1 MMRVTSTTSYISM
14 REGLAGSLAQV
25 ADAQNQLA
33 SGKRI
38 SSWSDAPSDAVTASR
53 YSSQQADW
61 AAYQHSG
68 EDASRWL
75 NTADGALQSVSTTLQ
90 RVRQIATNG
99 INGSLGSTS
108 RDALAEEVTA
118 LRDHLVDIANSKI
131 GDRGLFSGFQ
141 DTAVQ
146 QVNGTW
152 SYAGDDG
159 AVNRQIG
166 PSMTVAVNLPGSEVF
181 GFDAGS
187 GKDLF
192 STLDK
197 LAADLRSG
205 NVPALSADQEQ
216 LLARTDDIS
225 RSLGKLGALENR
237 VDAQLSLGKSTIDD
251 LKKQRSD
258 LADVDLAEATL
269 KLQMSQTGYQ
279 AALAAA
285 SRSDLPSLADFL
297 R

>member
-1 MMRVTSTTSYISM
+1 MRITSTTSYISM
-14 REGLAGSLAQV
+14 REGLANSLAQV
-25 ADAQNQLA
+25 ADTQGQLA

-38 SSWSDAPSDAVTASR
+38 NRWSDAPSDAVTVSR
-53 YSSQQADW
+53 YSSQQTAW

-75 NTADGALQSVSTTLQ
+75 NTADGALQSVSSTLT

-99 INGSLGSTS
+99 VNGSLGQTS
-108 RDALAEEVTA
+108 RDALADEVTA
-118 LRDHLVDIANSKI
+118 LRDHLVDIANSKV

-141 DTAVQ
+141 DTAVK
-146 QVNGTW
+146 QV
-152 SYAGDDG
+152 AGVWTYVGDTG
-159 AVNRQIG
+159 AVQRQIG
-166 PSMTVAVNLPGSEVF
+166 PSMTVSVNLPGSEVF
-181 GFDAGS
+181 GFDAGP

-205 NVPALSADQEQ
+205 NTTALASDQ
-216 LLARTDDIS
+216 TDLGNRSTDVL

-237 VDAQLSLGKSTIDD
+237 VEQQLDLGKSMIDD

-269 KLQMSQTGYQ
+269 KLQMSETGYQ

-285 SRSDLPSLADFL
+285 SRSNLPSLADFL
-297 R
+297 H